1 MQKNPILKGVY
12 RRSRFF
18 IVMKFSVVRVT
29 MANRQSHQVLPK
41 IIMRIPLLI
50 LAFLLLIAVTSNQA
64 SVNMNSGTAQS
75 REELIKNRQKMKDR
89 AERQKQLPAIT
100 SIFARHTS
108 WDRAYRL
115 AYLCYE
121 TTIDTPFKP
130 MDLAELALAET
141 GGHALSADAV
151 SSEGALGVW
160 QLMPNRA
167 RSHGYKPSEM
177 KKDEKCAEAAVKE
190 LKSKLEMSAG
200 NLLKAKR
207 LYCGAGEQA
216 RLYEQKILKFRRM
229 IMAKMEMM
237 QTSGTKELES

>member
-1 MQKNPILKGVY
+1 
-12 RRSRFF
+12 
-18 IVMKFSVVRVT
+18 
-29 MANRQSHQVLPK
+29 
-41 IIMRIPLLI
+41 MRIPLLI
-50 LAFLLLIAVTSNQA
+50 LAFLLLIAVTNNQA
-64 SVNMNSGTAQS
+64 SVSMNPEAARS

-108 WDRAYRL
+108 RDRAYRL

-121 TTIDTPFKP
+121 TTVDTPFKP
-130 MDLAELALAET
+130 IDLAELALAET
-141 GGHALSADAV
+141 GGHSLSADAV

-167 RSHGYKPSEM
+167 RSHGYRPSEM
-177 KKDEKCAEAAVKE
+177 KLDEKCAAAAVKE
-190 LKSKLEMSAG
+190 LKAKLQMSDG

-216 RLYEQKILKFRRM
+216 RLYELKIQKYRRM
-229 IMAKMEMM
+229 IMTKMEMM
-237 QTSGTKELES
+237 QTSGTKELECWYTPGAKFRES